1 MPVMELSWIVIA
13 LEVVWIAGMATW
25 IALERR
31 PAASTLAWI
40 FALAFLPAVGIP
52 IYLLIGPRRLE
63 RKRREYVRA
72 LAERWSAE
80 GAPQPE
86 VAVPHDVA
94 RQIRLG
100 VGVGESPLLPA
111 TAYSLHHDGLSAFEA
126 IRNAVAGA
134 THHVHL
140 EFYIWDADTIGS
152 ELVELLAARAREGVE
167 VRLLVDAVGAHG
179 TPDRFFAP
187 LVRAGGRFARF
198 HPTSLRYLARRFL
211 NFRTHRKIVVVD
223 GRIGLTG
230 GMNVSDHQTIGK
242 QGEPPWRDTQLLLE
256 GPAVHGLQATFLE
269 NWQYATGACPEGDA
283 YYPPDPRPPLVW
295 TQVLASG
302 PDRDAYP
309 IHELIVSA
317 IAAADERVWIANP
330 YLVPDEAL
338 TVALRLAAH
347 RGVDVRVLLPRRG
360 DSRLVD
366 AAMRSYYEELMSS
379 GVRIFEYG
387 AAFLHAKTLLV
398 DRELALISTANL
410 DNRSLR
416 LNFEV
421 GVVVHGSKMAEELA
435 WQFVRDLTEAIEILG
450 DRNAGLPFP
459 TRLAEAAARLFS
471 PIL

>member
-1 MPVMELSWIVIA
+1 MPAMELSWWVLA
-13 LEVVWIAGMATW
+13 LEAVWIAAMATW

-31 PAASTLAWI
+31 PAAATLAWI
-40 FALAFLPAVGIP
+40 FALAFLPAIGIP
-52 IYLLIGPRRLE
+52 IYLLVGPRRLE
-63 RKRREYVRA
+63 RKRRDYVRA
-72 LAERWSAE
+72 LAERWTVE

-94 RQIRLG
+94 RQIRLA
-100 VGVGESPLLPA
+100 VGSGEAPLLPA

-126 IRNAVAGA
+126 IRTAVAGA

-140 EFYIWDADTIGS
+140 EFYIWDADAIGR
-152 ELVELLAARAREGVE
+152 ELVELLAARARAGVE

-179 TPDRFFAP
+179 TPDRFFDP
-187 LVRAGGRFARF
+187 VVRAGGRFARF
-198 HPTSLRYLARRFL
+198 HPTSLRFLARRFL

-223 GRIGLTG
+223 GRIGITG

-242 QGEPPWRDTQLLLE
+242 RGEPPWRDTQVQLE
-256 GPAVHGLQATFLE
+256 GPSVHGLQAVFLE
-269 NWQYATGACPEGDA
+269 NWQYATGAAPEGDA
-283 YYPPDPRPPLVW
+283 YYPPDPRPSLVW

-309 IHELIVSA
+309 IHELVVSA
-317 IAAADERVWIANP
+317 IAAADDRVWIANP

-347 RGVDVRVLLPRRG
+347 RGVDVRLLVPARG

-366 AAMRSYYEELMSS
+366 AAMRSYFDELTAS

-387 AAFLHAKTLLV
+387 PAFLHAKTLLV
-398 DRELALISTANL
+398 DGELALVSTANL
-410 DNRSLR
+410 DNRSFR

-421 GVVVHGSKMAEELA
+421 GVVVHGERMADELSL
-435 WQFVRDLTEAIEILG
+435 QFVRDLEAAVEVHR
-450 DRNAGLPFP
+450 DRTARLAFAP
-459 TRLAEAAARLFS
+459 RLAEAAARLFS
-471 PIL
+471 PVL